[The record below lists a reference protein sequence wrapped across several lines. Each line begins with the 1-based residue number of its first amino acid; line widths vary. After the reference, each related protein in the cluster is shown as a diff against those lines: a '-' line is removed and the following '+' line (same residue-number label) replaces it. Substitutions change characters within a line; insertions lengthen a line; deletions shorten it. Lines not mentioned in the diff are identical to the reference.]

1 MRIIVIMGNKRNIQG
16 EHKEKKKPNLLKLVI
31 QKRNKLIDIY
41 QKIYIQQTGL
51 SIRDPRYNRK
61 AGSDRVKAL
70 ERGWPKP
77 WNQLIPLF
85 DTAIGDANLELG
97 QGVLAAGAA
106 AVGVAPVEPA
116 EVRDVDAADAA
127 AAVEAV
133 EAVVRDNDTVCDDQP
148 EVEPVSM
155 IVDYSDDAVVAA
167 QVAAT
172 RAAIAAASG
181 EPVDVRDGAVG
192 DVEPVP
198 MDVDEPGASPE
209 AGEVYMDVDESLEL
223 LPHPRDVLNAV
234 RAAPGADE
242 MRTAD
247 KEAAGDLTVRGR
259 VEVSDVGG
267 SDNLEGK
274 GILPANSTSAV
285 GSSAVIDNI
294 CASVAVEPRTK
305 IKENIVDPSNYQDDA
320 QWALQSLERQFLN
333 DQAKQ
338 ALEVVELNHGEVV
351 EYLGDVTNVIIR
363 LGATGPAPL
372 PPPSPVSNTSIR
384 PDVTGPTPP
393 PPSPSSQPPSLVS
406 QLPNNVPPMIFQNN

>member
-1 MRIIVIMGNKRNIQG
+1 MRVSREFLGEHIGFCLFFSVLEAVRIIVIMGNKRNIQG
-16 EHKEKKKPNLLKLVI
+16 EHKEKKKPNLLKLVN

-51 SIRDPRYNRK
+51 SIRDPGYNRK

-116 EVRDVDAADAA
+116 EVRVVDAA

-148 EVEPVSM
+148 EVQPVSM
-155 IVDYSDDAVVAA
+155 IADYSDDAVVAA

-172 RAAIAAASG
+172 RAAVAAAC

-234 RAAPGADE
+234 RAAPGAHE
-242 MRTAD
+242 I
-247 KEAAGDLTVRGR
+247 
-259 VEVSDVGG
+259 SDVGG
-267 SDNLEGK
+267 SDNVDLDRM
-274 GILPANSTSAV
+274 LPANSMYVVNSIHEPSITKT
-285 GSSAVIDNI
+285 
-294 CASVAVEPRTK
+294 VE
-305 IKENIVDPSNYQDDA
+305 IVNPSNYEAEA
-320 QWALQSLERQFLN
+320 QWAIEHLSN
-333 DQAKQ
+333 P
-338 ALEVVELNHGEVV
+338 VELKHGEVV
-351 EYLGDVTNVIIR
+351 QVLANVTIR
-363 LGATGPAPL
+363 LEGTGPTP

-384 PDVTGPTPP
+384 PDVTGPAPP
-393 PPSPSSQPPSLVS
+393 PTIS
-406 QLPNNVPPMIFQNN
+406 I